1 MHAPNNACQTCEL
14 IYVIRNAN
22 TCLQL
27 WEFATWRFIWKGLTV
42 FLFQLNI
49 KVASILLS
57 SALAH
62 FDFSS
67 CLAISWHLVFV
78 LLQTFLTTPLFL
90 VAFFI
95 PERGS
100 QSDHLKNERKHH
112 KTAWCQPWASWGD
125 PWMGRTQPCTYSDPY
140 QQPCFLNHYWKTHY
154 IPSKMRHSFEGID
167 HWGSFCLANQ

>member
-1 MHAPNNACQTCEL
+1 MHAPNNVRQTHEL
-14 IYVIRNAN
+14 IYVTGHAN
-22 TCLQL
+22 TRLQL
-27 WEFATWRFIWKGLTV
+27 GEFATWRFMCKRITV

-67 CLAISWHLVFV
+67 CLAISQHLVFF
-78 LLQTFLTTPLFL
+78 LLQTFPSTPLFL

-100 QSDHLKNERKHH
+100 QFDNLKNERTHH
-112 KTAWCQPWASWGD
+112 KTASCHPWASWGD
-125 PWMGRTQPCTYSDPY
+125 PWMAS
-140 QQPCFLNHYWKTHY
+140 
-154 IPSKMRHSFEGID
+154 IPALHILRLLPATLLSEPLPEDSL
-167 HWGSFCLANQ
+167 SPL

>member
-1 MHAPNNACQTCEL
+1 MHAPNNVCQTCEL

-27 WEFATWRFIWKGLTV
+27 WESATWRFIWKGLTV

-67 CLAISWHLVFV
+67 CLAMSWHLV
-78 LLQTFLTTPLFL
+78 
-90 VAFFI
+90 FI

-125 PWMGRTQPCTYSDPY
+125 PWMGRMQPCTYSDPY
-140 QQPCFLNHYWKTHY
+140 QQPCFLNHYRKTHY
-154 IPSKMRHSFEGID
+154 IPSKMRHTV
-167 HWGSFCLANQ
+167 LRA